1 MPPINWA
8 PAKRSFVGKRRSDG
22 ALRTIPELK
31 NNSGIVSGAESAPTW
46 QRGWDSKSVARQAC
60 TRLLANIACIRL
72 FFDVLYLISGFLL
85 WQRGWDSNPRTGIS
99 RHTISSR
106 APSTSSATSPSDI
119 DCIKTDREMQVG
131 LLAAS
136 GPQTTAFVRRI
147 HNGWGGGGPAL
158 TRRKTQD
165 ACPNRKN
172 LWFAPEPHLSA
183 TKRP

>member
-72 FFDVLYLISGFLL
+72 FFDALYLISGFLL
-85 WQRGWDSNPRTGIS
+85 W
-99 RHTISSR
+99 
-106 APSTSSATSPSDI
+106 
-119 DCIKTDREMQVG
+119 V
-131 LLAAS
+131 
-136 GPQTTAFVRRI
+136 
-147 HNGWGGGGPAL
+147 L
-158 TRRKTQD
+158 TRTLSISNAPDKTG
-165 ACPNRKN
+165 ALLVAERVG
-172 LWFAPEPHLSA
+172 FEPTDGYQPSHDFESCAFNQLSHLS
-183 TKRP
+183 KRH